1 MLYPNE
7 FVPRNIDPTNKL
19 LRAANNRKRSPPV
32 QETLGAASALVRLT
46 FLVQT
51 LYVEVGRGCELTQAQ
66 AQLLCS
72 LRDRSVGMA
81 ELSGML
87 GLERSSLTGL
97 VDRAQQ
103 RGLVVRENDPQD
115 RRAVKV
121 TLTEDGTKA
130 LHRFHHE
137 LTRRLDD
144 LLDDLPAT
152 ERERFS
158 KTLGRVVAGVPAV
171 FAD

>member
-1 MLYPNE
+1 M
-7 FVPRNIDPTNKL
+7 
-19 LRAANNRKRSPPV
+19 
-32 QETLGAASALVRLT
+32 QETLGAASGLVRLT
-46 FLVQT
+46 FLVQNV
-51 LYVEVGRGCELTQAQ
+51 YAEVGRGCDLTYAQ
-66 AQLLCS
+66 AQMLCS
-72 LRDRSVGMA
+72 LADRSVGMA

-103 RGLVVRENDPQD
+103 RGLVVRENDPHD

-121 TLTEDGTKA
+121 ALTAEGTSA
-130 LHRFHHE
+130 LDKFHDE
-137 LTRRLDD
+137 LTRRLDV

-152 ERERFS
+152 ERDRFT

>member
-1 MLYPNE
+1 
-7 FVPRNIDPTNKL
+7 
-19 LRAANNRKRSPPV
+19 V
-32 QETLGAASALVRLT
+32 QETLGAASGLVRLT
-46 FLVQT
+46 FLVQN
-51 LYVEVGRGCELTQAQ
+51 LYAEVGRGCDLTQAQ
-66 AQLLCS
+66 AQMLCS
-72 LRDRSVGMA
+72 LADRSVGMA

-103 RGLVVRENDPQD
+103 RGLVVRENDPHD

-121 TLTEDGTKA
+121 ALTAEGASALHKFHNELTE
-130 LHRFHHE
+130 
-137 LTRRLDD
+137 RLEV
-144 LLDDLPAT
+144 LLDDLPAA
-152 ERERFS
+152 ERERFT